1 MRRLLGL
8 AQRFGPL
15 AMAVMLALGSALVV
29 PAVSATDG
37 NTTLVYRGGSRG
49 KVLFDGRIHAAQGIT
64 CNTCHAA
71 LFDTHKSGL
80 ITEADHDG
88 QGKCFACHG
97 GDKPGMPKATS
108 NCKDC
113 PAGSRRTDDPRFSV
127 PHSRAECGTSPSSR
141 AGVGAVRGAVRRLQ
155 QPAALPLAGRR
166 ESIARIARHCR
177 RRD

>member
-1 MRRLLGL
+1 MTRLSGLVRRL
-8 AQRFGPL
+8 GPL
-15 AMAVMLALGSALVV
+15 AAAAALALAALAAA
-29 PAVSATDG
+29 PAAVATDG

-113 PAGSRRTDDPRFSV
+113 HRGV
-127 PHSRAECGTSPSSR
+127 PNN
-141 AGVGAVRGAVRRLQ
+141 
-155 QPAALPLAGRR
+155 
-166 ESIARIARHCR
+166 
-177 RRD
+177 

>member
-1 MRRLLGL
+1 MRLLSGL

-15 AMAVMLALGSALVV
+15 ALAALLALGALLAV
-29 PAVSATDG
+29 PAASATDG

-71 LFDTHKSGL
+71 LFDTRKSGL

-88 QGKCFACHG
+88 QGQCFACHG

-113 PAGSRRTDDPRFSV
+113 HRGV
-127 PHSRAECGTSPSSR
+127 PTN
-141 AGVGAVRGAVRRLQ
+141 
-155 QPAALPLAGRR
+155 
-166 ESIARIARHCR
+166 
-177 RRD
+177 